1 MKVFKP
7 SDSIHALYIVSRS
20 IPDTATLILYNELR
34 DTETT
39 IPIICSNVGGYLHA
53 NFEHNFKEGQSYEL
67 SVIDS
72 EMKILYRGKAYATNQ
87 EDLQNYKLN

>member
-7 SDSIHALYIVSRS
+7 SDTIHALYIVSRS
-20 IPDTATLILYNELR
+20 IPETATLVLYNELR
-34 DTETT
+34 SIETL
-39 IPIICSNVGGYLHA
+39 IPIECSNVGGYLQA
-53 NFEHNFKEGQSYEL
+53 NFEHEFKEGQSYEL

-72 EMKILYRGKAYATNQ
+72 ENKTLYRGKAYATNQ